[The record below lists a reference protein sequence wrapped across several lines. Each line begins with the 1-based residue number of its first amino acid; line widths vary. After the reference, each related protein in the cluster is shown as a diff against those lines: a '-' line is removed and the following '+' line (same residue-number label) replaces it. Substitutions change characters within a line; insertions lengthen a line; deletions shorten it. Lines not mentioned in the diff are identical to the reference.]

1 MPREVKAGY
10 NFVSN
15 KEKINH
21 LLFMDDLKVFAK
33 NEKDLESLIQTV
45 RIFSE
50 DIGMEFG
57 LDKCAILIMK
67 RGKTVEAEGVK
78 LPDERKI

>member
-1 MPREVKAGY
+1 
-10 NFVSN
+10 
-15 KEKINH
+15 
-21 LLFMDDLKVFAK
+21 MDDLKVYAK

-57 LDKCAILIMK
+57 LDKCAVLIMK
-67 RGKTVEAEGVK
+67 RGK
-78 LPDERKI
+78 